1 MRVDTIIARGS
12 VVTPHGTVEAAV
24 AIADGKIVAVGTEES
39 LPEATNRIDATG
51 KFVLPG
57 LVDPHVH
64 LGGGRPLSEIFAS
77 ETASA
82 AIGGVTTVLQ
92 YRRSPST
99 FFETFPAEL
108 EIAQTRMLIDTQF
121 HFIIST
127 MEQVEEIPRYAE
139 EFGVTSFKFYMG
151 GYPPGN
157 PIGLVSVNDAVL
169 YAAMEK
175 IRDLGPH
182 AWTMVHCEDDSLV
195 CHLTEKVKARGGND
209 LAAYTE
215 SRPDFVEEQDLL
227 RAIWLADL
235 QECPLY
241 VPHTTVGMAVEAAAE
256 SRQKG
261 RVVVLETCPHYLALT
276 ADDPRLSTEGSGVGK
291 VAPALRSHEHQVEL
305 WRGLRE
311 GWISTIG
318 SDHVPIAKT
327 GKSMWEEAPGFAGLA
342 TMLPVVLTEGVL
354 KGRITM
360 EKVAETMAYNP
371 ARLFGLLP
379 RKGAIQ
385 IGYDAD
391 IAIVDMETEKIVGPD
406 VTQSEFMSAFEG
418 VRLRGWPT
426 LTMRR
431 GEVIYRDGE
440 VLAQPGS
447 GQVIEKPAPDLTKGR
462 NWHAA

>member
-1 MRVDTIIARGS
+1 MRVDTIVANGRIVSPSG
-12 VVTPHGTVEAAV
+12 VVDAAV
-24 AIADGKIVAVGTEES
+24 AVKDGRIVAVADES
-39 LPEATNRIDATG
+39 VLPEADERIDCEG
-51 KFVLPG
+51 RYVLPG
-57 LVDPHVH
+57 IVDPHVH

-77 ETASA
+77 ETACA
-82 AIGGVTTVLQ
+82 AVGGVTTVLQ

-99 FFETFPAEL
+99 FLDTFPAEL
-108 EIAQTRMLIDTQF
+108 ETARTRMLVDTQF

-151 GYPPGN
+151 GYEPGN

-175 IRDLGPH
+175 IRELGPYG
-182 AWTMVHCEDDSLV
+182 WCMVHCEDDSLV
-195 CHLTEKVKARGGND
+195 CHLTAKVKESGGDD
-209 LAAYTE
+209 LAAYTA

-241 VPHTTVGMAVEAAAE
+241 VPHTTVGMAVDAAAE
-256 SRQKG
+256 SRRKG

-276 ADDPRLSTEGSGVGK
+276 ADDPRLSAAGSGVGK
-291 VAPALRSHEHQVEL
+291 VAPALRNEEHQAEL

-318 SDHVPIAKT
+318 SDHVPIPKS
-327 GKSMWEEAPGFAGLA
+327 GKGIWEEAPGFAGLA

-354 KGRITM
+354 KGRIAI

-371 ARLFGLLP
+371 ARLFGLAP
-379 RKGAIQ
+379 TKGSIQ
-385 IGYDAD
+385 VGADAD
-391 IAIVDMETEKIVGPD
+391 LVIVDMETEKVVGPD
-406 VTQSEFMSAFEG
+406 VTQSEFVSAFEG
-418 VRLRGWPT
+418 VPLRGWPT

-431 GEVIYRDGE
+431 GDVIYRDGQ
-440 VLAQPGS
+440 VLAEPGS
-447 GQVIEKPAPDLTKGR
+447 GQVVVKPEPEKDKER

>member
-1 MRVDTIIARGS
+1 MNVDTLVRGGRL
-12 VVTPHGTVEAAV
+12 VTPYGIVDAAV
-24 AIADGKIVAVGTEES
+24 AVAGEHIVAIGDPAA
-39 LPEATNRIDATG
+39 LPTPDRIIDCAG

-64 LGGGRPLSEIFAS
+64 LGGGRPLTEIFAS

-82 AIGGVTTVLQ
+82 ALGGVTTVLQ
-92 YRRSPST
+92 YRRSGTS
-99 FFETFPAEL
+99 FFDTFPPEL
-108 EIAQTRMLIDTQF
+108 ELARSRMLVDTQF

-127 MEQVEEIPRYAE
+127 MEQVEEIPKYAS

-151 GYPPGN
+151 GYEPGN
-157 PIGLVSVNDAVL
+157 PIGLVTVNDAVL
-169 YAAMEK
+169 YAAMER
-175 IRDLGPH
+175 IRELGPF
-182 AWTMVHCEDDSLV
+182 AWCMVHCEDDSLV
-195 CHLTEKVKARGGND
+195 CHLTAQVKARGGDD

-241 VPHTTVGMAVEAAAE
+241 VPHTTVGVAVDAAAE
-256 SRQKG
+256 SRRKG
-261 RVVVLETCPHYLALT
+261 RTVVLETCPHYLALT
-276 ADDPRLSTEGSGVGK
+276 ADDERLSASGSGVGK
-291 VAPALRSHEHQVEL
+291 VAPALRNHEHQAEL

-327 GKSMWEEAPGFAGLA
+327 GKDFWDEAPGFAGLA

-354 KGRITM
+354 KGRITL
-360 EKVAETMAYNP
+360 EKVAETMCYNP
-371 ARLFGLLP
+371 ARLFGLYP
-379 RKGAIQ
+379 RKGALQ
-385 IGYDAD
+385 VGSDAD
-391 IAIVDMETEKIVGPD
+391 LVVVDLDREQVVGPD
-406 VTQSEFMSAFEG
+406 VTQSAFSSAFEG
-418 VRLRGWPT
+418 VALRGWPT

-431 GEVIYRDGE
+431 GEVIFQEGQ

-447 GQVIEKPAPDLTKGR
+447 GRVIPKSEPDPSKGR